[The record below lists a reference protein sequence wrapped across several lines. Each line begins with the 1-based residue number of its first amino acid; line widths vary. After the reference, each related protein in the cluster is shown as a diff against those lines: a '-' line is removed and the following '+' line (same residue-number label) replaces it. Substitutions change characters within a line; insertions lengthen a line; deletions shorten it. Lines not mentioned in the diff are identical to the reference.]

1 MTSPTPIGLGA
12 KLSVAAIVLLGMLGG
27 ALIVAHS
34 GFETSPRRGGH
45 SVFVPAPEAYL
56 LAATMFGM
64 SALGLLALL
73 QQRGASV
80 AAMGAA
86 LVGYGAVAA
95 CLTLVLTP

>member
-1 MTSPTPIGLGA
+1 MTSPTPISLGA

-27 ALIVAHS
+27 ALVVAHS

-80 AAMGAA
+80 AAMAAA
-86 LVGYGAVAA
+86 LAGYGAAA
-95 CLTLVLTP
+95 AYLTLALTP